1 MAAPDRPGLLASVAG
16 VLTLCGVTIR
26 SANAMSDASTDM
38 ALLQFQVTPTFDEL
52 PDWDRVRA
60 DIAAALDGRL
70 ALPARLEE
78 RERHYARYRRA
89 SAAAAPQAR
98 VTIDNSASATSTV
111 VEVRAPDR
119 GPVLYQVAGAL
130 ADRGLTITA
139 ALDQHPRGRSH
150 RRVLCADGRRR
161 PGHRCRGTAA
171 TGGDGRGRPVRPV
184 RTARLAGD
192 SRLLV
197 QPGVLAPQPHGNGE
211 PSSCDY

>member
-1 MAAPDRPGLLASVAG
+1 VAAPDRPGLLATVAG

-26 SANAMSDASTDM
+26 SATTMSDASTAM
-38 ALLQFQVTPTFDEL
+38 ALLQFQVTPAFDNL

-60 DIAAALDGRL
+60 DLAAALEGRL

-130 ADRGLTITA
+130 AGRGLTIAA
-139 ALDQHPRGRSH
+139 ALINTLGAEVIDVFYVQ
-150 RRVLCADGRRR
+150 
-161 PGHRCRGTAA
+161 TA
-171 TGGDGRGRPVRPV
+171 TGGQVVD
-184 RTARLAGD
+184 AAEQERLA
-192 SRLLV
+192 SAVAAAL
-197 QPGVLAPQPHGNGE
+197 
-211 PSSCDY
+211 